1 MPLLPGEP
9 AENPAPETKV
19 DPATEAGSMAPGYA
33 RGSYYSWSRSRWH
46 SRGANP
52 YPKRTKLFD
61 DLPGLIRDWIVPG
74 HAPPAGILR
83 LEDSIVTLG
92 SCFARELREHLN
104 AQGVS
109 ARNLWIPAGL
119 NNTFA
124 ILDFISWCVTG
135 QQTGRGFRYD
145 TTEDG
150 EIRDWT
156 PEVEA
161 ESYLRWIRE
170 TDAFVFTLGLAEV
183 WQDTDT
189 GQVFWRGVPKE
200 LYEADRHVFRLTT
213 VEENEAN
220 IEQILGESE
229 RADRADALAGPARRD
244 IPRHDVSHGRL
255 RLEVGAPRR
264 ARPGSQPEARER
276 LLLAVVRDRQ
286 MGGGTSRVARVR
298 DRRHERAKRLALPG
312 RRNRPGVRRNLLR
325 ARSRQQAAGQARK
338 RGRPRVCLS
347 ASSRGEQAPRLCARS
362 RGEQTPRAL
371 WAKQEARRRLRRPD
385 RAGSRSVVI
394 GV

>member
-1 MPLLPGEP
+1 
-9 AENPAPETKV
+9 
-19 DPATEAGSMAPGYA
+19 MAPGYA

-124 ILDFISWCVTG
+124 IQDFISWCVTG

-220 IEQILGESE
+220 IEQILGLIRSVNPSAPIVLTLSPVPLVGTFRDMTCLTADCVSKSVLRVALDRVLSRRPENVYYWPSFE
-229 RADRADALAGPARRD
+229 VVRWAGGHLASRAYGTDDTNARN
-244 IPRHDVSHGRL
+244 VSRYL
-255 RLEVGAPRR
+255 VAEIVQAFVETFFV
-264 ARPGSQPEARER
+264 PEAVSKLQARHENEAGHAPVSLRHRVENR
-276 LLLAVVRDRQ
+276 LLVSVRDRVENRLLELS
-286 MGGGTSRVARVR
+286 GRNKK
-298 DRRHERAKRLALPG
+298 RA
-312 RRNRPGVRRNLLR
+312 
-325 ARSRQQAAGQARK
+325 AA
-338 RGRPRVCLS
+338 
-347 ASSRGEQAPRLCARS
+347 
-362 RGEQTPRAL
+362 
-371 WAKQEARRRLRRPD
+371 
-385 RAGSRSVVI
+385 
-394 GV
+394 